1 MNEPQKQRGSM
12 PLSVN
17 VVTTVHEK
25 FLGSRFN
32 LIIRNVPIKIMTT
45 DIDHFTSLPFLLS
58 QPKLNVHQPN

>member
-1 MNEPQKQRGSM
+1 MS
-12 PLSVN
+12 LSVN

-45 DIDHFTSLPFLLS
+45 DIDHFTFSALTTKTKCS
-58 QPKLNVHQPN
+58 STKLN